1 MHWKLKAAIQNT
13 VSILPSSTSY
23 AMYYMI
29 QRHFGGLRRINPVK
43 SLTAGIET
51 WKRIKKVGYDP
62 SQKVFFEVG
71 TGRMP
76 IVPLSFWLMGAK
88 STVTIDVN
96 PYIKEELIKEAIGYI
111 SENQEE
117 IQLLF
122 GSLLDKSR
130 LEAVCSLCKSSA
142 FSVHSFLELCQ
153 IKYIAPGDA
162 AKTPLEDKSIDI
174 HTSYNVLEHIPR
186 PILSGIIQEGNRIIN
201 EHGLFVHRIDYSD
214 HFSHSDK
221 SISAIN
227 FLQYSDSEWDRYA
240 GNRYMYMNRL
250 RHDDFLELFESAGH
264 RILTNEASKDN
275 HSIELL
281 SQGTLPLN
289 ERFKNKSEEILSITD
304 SWLVT
309 QKGG

>member
-23 AMYYMI
+23 TMYYMV

-51 WKRIKKVGYDP
+51 WKRIKEAGYDP

-76 IVPLSFWLMGAK
+76 IGPLSFWLMGAK

-111 SENQEE
+111 SENNEE

-122 GSLLDKSR
+122 GSLLDNSR
-130 LEAVCSLCKSSA
+130 LEAVCSLCKSPA
-142 FSVHSFLELCQ
+142 FSEHSFLKLCQ
-153 IKYIAPGDA
+153 IEYIAPGDA
-162 AKTPLEDKSIDI
+162 AKTLLEDKSIDI
-174 HTSYNVLEHIPR
+174 YTSYNVLEHIPR
-186 PILSGIIQEGNRIIN
+186 QILSGIIQEGNRIIN
-201 EHGLFVHRIDYSD
+201 VNGLFVHRIDYSD

-275 HSIELL
+275 HSLELL

-309 QKGG
+309 QKVG